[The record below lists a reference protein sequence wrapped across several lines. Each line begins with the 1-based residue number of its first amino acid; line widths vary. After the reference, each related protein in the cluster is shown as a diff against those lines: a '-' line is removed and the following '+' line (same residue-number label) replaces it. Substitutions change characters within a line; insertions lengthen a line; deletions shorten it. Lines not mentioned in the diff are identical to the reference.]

1 MRSINDLTFTYLPQ
15 ESQVQVR
22 QLVYNLNQLLQHMN
36 GKEEI
41 FTIGSYSRIIG
52 TELDALNAAKT
63 RRKVQGEESIFR
75 YVETIT
81 VTFVFLYRRQPT
93 KSLLSWSTVFSI

>member
-63 RRKVQGEESIFR
+63 RRKVQG
-75 YVETIT
+75 
-81 VTFVFLYRRQPT
+81 
-93 KSLLSWSTVFSI
+93 